1 MKKITTGLSILF
13 FLFILA
19 YVLAFAV
26 NNSQPL
32 ALDFL
37 VGVPVTLPVALWLGA
52 ALLAGASVGLGAG
65 IVVQTKQKL
74 RIRRLQKELQ
84 NSARV
89 NKLS

>member
-13 FLFILA
+13 FLFVLA

-37 VGVPVTLPVALWLGA
+37 VGAQVSLPVALWLGA
-52 ALLAGASVGLGAG
+52 ALLAGAAIGLSAG
-65 IVVQTKQKL
+65 IIVHTKQKL

-84 NSARV
+84 NISRV